1 VSIARA
7 LYSDSDIYLLDDP
20 ISALD
25 AHVGRNIINNVLCD
39 YLKDKTRILVT
50 HAIQYC
56 NRADRIVYMKDG
68 KIDWEGDFEQL
79 EKQEFYKNMVMK
91 KKEEEDNKQRKNSEE
106 IDFNNKSKNID
117 NEDENLNKGENIRN
131 NNIEKRKSI
140 DEEYID
146 LKHQQKLDESNML
159 IENPDQEKV
168 VEPLITDEES
178 DKNLIF
184 NKKKSLNKKGNLEK
198 NLINIG
204 NKENEGEIKRITKEE
219 DRVKKTKRKCLCH
232 IF

>member
-1 VSIARA
+1 MSITHA
-7 LYSDSDIYLLDDP
+7 LYSDNGIYILDDP
-20 ISALD
+20 ISSLD

-68 KIDWEGDFEQL
+68 KIEWEGDFDQL

-91 KKEEEDNKQRKNSEE
+91 KKEEEDIKKRKSSEE

-117 NEDENLNKGENIRN
+117 NKEENLNIDENIRDIN
-131 NNIEKRKSI
+131 TDIRKSI
-140 DEEYID
+140 AEECIN
-146 LKHQQKLDESNML
+146 LKHKQKLDESSML
-159 IENPDQEKV
+159 IENPEQEKV
-168 VEPLITDEES
+168 DEPLITFEEI

-184 NKKKSLNKKGNLEK
+184 NNKKKSFNKKVNSE
-198 NLINIG
+198 
-204 NKENEGEIKRITKEE
+204 EN
-219 DRVKKTKRKCLCH
+219 
-232 IF
+232 